1 MTDKGTERKL
11 NITFAQLAPL
21 PGFNLVKYLLVS
33 QSLCV
38 GGGCGGGVGGVGLLC
53 IWCGKGGENL
63 SLPPGD
69 TECEAFLTLPQS
81 NNQRRDENRGL
92 ARVHACIH
100 THTCTYIYTQS
111 TVCGDKKERGHSV
124 LLLILHFPQ
133 SYEHST
139 LPSPSFFTHND
150 FL

>member
-1 MTDKGTERKL
+1 MTDKGMERKL

-21 PGFNLVKYLLVS
+21 PGFNLVKYLLVP

-38 GGGCGGGVGGVGLLC
+38 C
-53 IWCGKGGENL
+53 IWFGKGGENL
-63 SLPPGD
+63 QLPPGD
-69 TECEAFLTLPQS
+69 TECKAFLTLPQS
-81 NNQRRDENRGL
+81 NNQRGDENRGL
-92 ARVHACIH
+92 ARVHTYIH